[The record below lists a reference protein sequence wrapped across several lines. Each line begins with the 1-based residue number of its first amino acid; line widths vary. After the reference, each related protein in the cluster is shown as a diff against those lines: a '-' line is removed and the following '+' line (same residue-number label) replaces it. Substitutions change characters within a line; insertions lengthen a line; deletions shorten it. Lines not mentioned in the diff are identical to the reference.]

1 MNNLYFSIIIPTL
14 NEEKFLPKLLGDIKN
29 QVDREFEVI
38 IVDGNSEDH
47 TRDIGQAQDKY
58 YDVKIYKVDRRNVSF
73 QRNYGA
79 AKAKG
84 EYLVFL
90 DADAQINK
98 FFIKNLKKT
107 IEKKKGLIFIPA
119 IVPDESS
126 ARPILKLVNFIIELS
141 QLTNKPLSS
150 GGSMVWERNFFT
162 RVGGFDEKIFLA
174 EDHSI
179 IQKALKWSVKAI
191 FMSKVKVKFSLR
203 RMKKEGQLVLFYK
216 LVISSAHLIIKG
228 DIKNKIFDYRMGGAY
243 HKLLEGGTFE
253 QSLRKNVSQFKK
265 FFKKY
270 LF

>member
-1 MNNLYFSIIIPTL
+1 MNNIYFSIVIPAL
-14 NEEKFLPKLLGDIKN
+14 NEEKFIPKLLGDIKN
-29 QVDREFEVI
+29 QVDRDFEVI
-38 IVDGNSEDH
+38 VVDGNSEDR
-47 TRDIGQAQDKY
+47 TRDIVQAQDKY
-58 YDVKIYKVDRRNVSF
+58 YPMKIFKVDKRNVSF

-90 DADAQINK
+90 DADARINK

-107 IEKKKGLIFIPA
+107 IEKKKGLVFIPC
-119 IVPDESS
+119 IIPDESS
-126 ARPILKLVNFIIELS
+126 ARSIFKLANFIIELS
-141 QLTNKPLSS
+141 QFTNKPLSS
-150 GGSMVWERNFFT
+150 GGSMIWEKNLFT
-162 RVGGFDEKIFLA
+162 RIGGFDEKIFLA

-179 IQKALKWSVKAI
+179 VQKALKWSVRAN
-191 FMSKVKVKFSLR
+191 FMPKVKVKFSLR

-216 LVISSAHLIIKG
+216 LVISSAHLIIRG

-243 HKLLEGGTFE
+243 HKLLENGTFE
-253 QSLRKNVSQFKK
+253 QSLSKYIGQIKK